1 MFELH
6 TIFPTVVMAAELSTG
21 LNQSETKTINQ
32 FLETVRPSNG
42 NQVSLNLDV
51 LDHPNL
57 SRLRG
62 FIDESILQY
71 SQSLNI
77 INTRFHITQS
87 WLNLAFKGEFLNEHY
102 HPNHIWTGTFYV
114 ETGEDDRL
122 EMRYTNPCN
131 YELEVSHYSHLNSL
145 SWDFPAKKNW
155 LIIFPSNV
163 RHFVPPT
170 KNERRISLSFNVS
183 PTIPF
188 GKEFDYSQVRSGY
201 AG

>member
-6 TIFPTVVMAAELSTG
+6 TIFPTVVGVAKLETG
-21 LNQSETKTINQ
+21 LSKPETAIINK

-42 NQVSLNLDV
+42 NHVSLSLDV
-51 LDHPNL
+51 LNHPNL
-57 SRLRG
+57 SRLKD
-62 FIDESILQY
+62 FIDKSILQY

-77 INTRFHITQS
+77 INTQFHITQS

-114 ETGEDDRL
+114 QTGEDDRL

-131 YELEVSHYSHLNSL
+131 YELEVSHYSHLSAL
-145 SWDFPAKKNW
+145 SWDFPAIENQ
-155 LIIFPSNV
+155 LIIFPSNM
-163 RHFVPPT
+163 RHYVPPT
-170 KNERRISLSFNVS
+170 KNEQRISLSFNVS